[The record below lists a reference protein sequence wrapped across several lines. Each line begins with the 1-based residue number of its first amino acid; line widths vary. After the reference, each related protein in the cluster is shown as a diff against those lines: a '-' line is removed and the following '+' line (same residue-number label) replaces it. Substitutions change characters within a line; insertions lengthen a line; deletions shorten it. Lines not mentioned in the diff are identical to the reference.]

1 MPNPKRRHSN
11 TRTRK
16 RRTHDVMIAM
26 TTSACQQC
34 DKMGIFNPI
43 PPHRV
48 CPKCGYYK
56 GRPVLQIKVKE
67 KKKTS

>member
-16 RRTHDVMIAM
+16 RRTHDVMKAM
-26 TTSACQQC
+26 ATSGCQQC
-34 DKMGIFNPI
+34 GNPI
-43 PPHRV
+43 RPHRV

-56 GRPVLQIKVKE
+56 GRPVLQIKSKE
-67 KKKTS
+67 KKKKT

>member
-16 RRTHDVMIAM
+16 RRTHDKMSIVL
-26 TTSACQQC
+26 TSGCANC
-34 DKMGIFNPI
+34 GNHI

-48 CPKCGYYK
+48 CPKCGFYK
-56 GRPVLQIKVKE
+56 GRQVIQIKSKE
-67 KKKTS
+67 KKKTA